1 MYWKQV
7 AVESFREKKKYD
19 ERENRSQADQ
29 TDKLLGNELQDKD
42 TGIVLNPEKQFRKE
56 AT

>member
-29 TDKLLGNELQDKD
+29 TDKLLDNELQDRIK
-42 TGIVLNPEKQFRKE
+42 IQV
-56 AT
+56 